1 MGEFTPTTD
10 GLLARARTDRALRRR
25 LVSEHLDRLMLAMSQ
40 ARNLAATDAQ
50 TAKHLEEGARLA
62 VALSNILRD
71 IDGMPN
77 R

>member
-1 MGEFTPTTD
+1 MGEFTPITD
-10 GLLARARTDRALRRR
+10 GLLARARADRALRRR

-40 ARNLAATDAQ
+40 ARDLAATDAR
-50 TAKHLEEGARLA
+50 TAQRLVEGARLA
-62 VALSNILRD
+62 VALSKILRD

>member
-1 MGEFTPTTD
+1 MSEFTPITE
-10 GLLARARTDRALRRR
+10 GLLARARTDSALRRR

-40 ARNLAATDAQ
+40 ARNLAATDAR
-50 TAKHLEEGARLA
+50 TAQHLEEGARLA
-62 VALSNILRD
+62 VALSKILKD